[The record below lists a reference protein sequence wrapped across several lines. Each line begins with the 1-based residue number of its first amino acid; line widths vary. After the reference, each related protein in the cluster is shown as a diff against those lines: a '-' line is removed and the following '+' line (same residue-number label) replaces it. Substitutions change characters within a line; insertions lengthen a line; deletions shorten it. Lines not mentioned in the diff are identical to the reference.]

1 MNKLSKA
8 LTTLSVT
15 VMTAVPVCAEG
26 LDGIVGAD
34 FGGIESI
41 LMATLLLA
49 FGFFMSKF
57 W

>member
-8 LTTLSVT
+8 LTVLSVAA
-15 VMTAVPVCAEG
+15 MTAVPVCAEG
-26 LDGIVGAD
+26 LDHITGAD
-34 FGGIESI
+34 FGGIESF
-41 LMATLLLA
+41 LMAGVLLV